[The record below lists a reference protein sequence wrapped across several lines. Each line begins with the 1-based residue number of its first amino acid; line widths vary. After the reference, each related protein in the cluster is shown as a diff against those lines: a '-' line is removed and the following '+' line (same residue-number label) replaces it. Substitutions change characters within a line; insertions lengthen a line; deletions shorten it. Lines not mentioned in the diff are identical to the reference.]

1 MLTQFRFSFQLLVSV
16 FVFWGCDPVLD
27 PVTQCALSAVY
38 VRSIPERSGD
48 ILRTTLQ
55 RLLSVH
61 EVHPCYDLEVDL
73 EIKEHALE
81 MGHDAKINLL
91 HVMLKAPFKLYKE
104 GKIIYAGQAVAYYY
118 RTLTPS
124 FYSQTT
130 TQAYI
135 GEEGAEQLA
144 HSIVLELAHFF
155 KEKNYRSKK
164 IKKQALL

>member
-1 MLTQFRFSFQLLVSV
+1 
-16 FVFWGCDPVLD
+16 LD
-27 PVTQCALSAVY
+27 PLTQCALSSVY

-91 HVMLKAPFKLYKE
+91 HVMLKAPLNCTKK
-104 GKIIYAGQAVAYYY
+104 G
-118 RTLTPS
+118 RS
-124 FYSQTT
+124 FM
-130 TQAYI
+130 
-135 GEEGAEQLA
+135 
-144 HSIVLELAHFF
+144 
-155 KEKNYRSKK
+155 
-164 IKKQALL
+164 